1 MRVLHVVRQF
11 HPVVGGLEGVVHDL
25 SVAQRRAGIEADVL
39 TLNRDFRD
47 VRNRLPEGD
56 VVDGVPVQ
64 RIGYVGSKRYP
75 IAPKVLSRLK
85 PYDLIH
91 VHGVDF
97 FCDYLALTAPIHRKP
112 LVLTTHG
119 GFFHTD
125 FARKLKHVY
134 FQTVTRCA
142 LRNYKRVFAC
152 SASDADT
159 FRVIAADRLRHIDNG
174 VDIEKF
180 AGASSPVFKPSF
192 VCFGRIAS
200 HKGLER
206 AIDTLE
212 ILRTRFPEAELQ
224 VIGNDADGTLSRLH
238 AKYAPLLRGG
248 SIKIKTGLDD
258 ASIARCLKE
267 CSFFISASE
276 YEGFGLAL
284 VEALSAGLVP
294 IVNQIPS
301 FEQIIAAAGVGH
313 VVDFSDPTQAGCAI
327 GSIIEQAGAQY
338 GQLRER
344 AMASVKHYGWQRVE
358 QRFRTEY
365 EEILGL
371 KRRTILGIDFAPMN
385 RAQAVKKIDGEF
397 ERGGTLRV
405 AFANA
410 HTLTLSKSN
419 AAFRK
424 VLNRFLVL
432 NDGVGV
438 DLASRIK
445 FGTTF
450 PENLNGTDF
459 VPYYL
464 SHTRYRLRI
473 FLVGSRQEVVSE
485 AARRFAETWPQHEI
499 IGACN
504 GYFSNEDHVKN
515 ICRVI
520 KDVKADL
527 LLVGLGNPLQEMW
540 IADRAAATGARL
552 QMGVGALFD
561 FVSGHVPRAPLWV
574 RCLRCEWLYRL
585 AREPR
590 RMCSRYIL
598 GGAVFAGY
606 VLGDRRR
613 TGLSP

>member
-11 HPVVGGLEGVVHDL
+11 HPAIGGLEGVVHDL
-25 SVAQRRAGIEADVL
+25 SVEQRRAGIEVDVL
-39 TLNRDFRD
+39 TLNREFGNDD
-47 VRNRLPEGD
+47 NLLPENE
-56 VVDGVPVQ
+56 VVDGVPVR

-75 IAPKVLSRLK
+75 IAAKVLFHLK
-85 PYDLIH
+85 PYDVIH

-119 GFFHTD
+119 GFFHTG
-125 FARKLKHVY
+125 FARRLKRIY
-134 FQTVTRCA
+134 FQTVTRCT

-159 FRVIAADRLRHIDNG
+159 FRAIAEDRLQHIDNG
-174 VDIEKF
+174 VDIGKF
-180 AGASSPVFKPSF
+180 AAASSPAFKPSF

-206 AIDTLE
+206 AIDTLD

-224 VIGNDADGTLSRLH
+224 IIGNDADGTLPRLRT
-238 AKYAPLLRGG
+238 KYARLRRQGA
-248 SIKIKTGLDD
+248 IKFKTGLSD
-258 ASIARCLKE
+258 AAIAHCLKE

-294 IVNQIPS
+294 IVNRIPS
-301 FEQIIAAAGVGH
+301 FEQIVRGAGVGH
-313 VVDFSDPTQAGCAI
+313 VVDFGNSARAASDIARIMEKTATQYA
-327 GSIIEQAGAQY
+327 E
-338 GQLRER
+338 LRAR
-344 AMASVKHYGWQRVE
+344 AMASVKSYGWQRVE
-358 QRFRTEY
+358 QRFRSEY
-365 EEILGL
+365 EEILGV
-371 KRRTILGIDFAPMN
+371 KRRTILGVNFEPMK
-385 RAQAVKKIDGEF
+385 RMQAVKKIDSEF
-397 ERGGTLRV
+397 ECGGTLRI

-419 AAFRK
+419 AAFRQA
-424 VLNRFLVL
+424 LNRFLVL

-438 DLASRIK
+438 DLASRLK

-450 PENLNGTDF
+450 PDNLNGTDF

-464 SHTRYRLRI
+464 NNTRHKLRI
-473 FLVGSRQEVVSE
+473 FLIGSRPDVVNE
-485 AARRFAETWPQHEI
+485 AARRFAATWPQHQI
-499 IGACN
+499 LGACD
-504 GYFSNEDHVKN
+504 GYFRNEQHVED
-515 ICRVI
+515 ICRLI
-520 KDVKADL
+520 KDVKPDL

-540 IADRAAATGARL
+540 IADRAGATGARL

-561 FVSGHVPRAPLWV
+561 FTSGRVPRAPNWV
-574 RCLRCEWLYRL
+574 RRLRCEWVYRL

-590 RMCSRYIL
+590 RMFSRYVL
-598 GGAVFAGY
+598 GGLMFMGY
-606 VLGDRRR
+606 VLGDRRI
-613 TGLSP
+613 GLSR

>member
-11 HPVVGGLEGVVHDL
+11 HPAVGGLEAVVHDL
-25 SVAQRRAGIEADVL
+25 SVEQRRAGIEADVL
-39 TLNRDFRD
+39 TLNREFRD
-47 VRNRLPEGD
+47 LRNRLPERD
-56 VVDGVPVQ
+56 VVDGIPVR
-64 RIGYVGSKRYP
+64 RIGYFGSKRYP
-75 IAPKVLSRLK
+75 LAPKVLSYLK

-97 FCDYLALTAPIHRKP
+97 FCDYLALTAPIHGKP

-125 FARKLKHVY
+125 FARALKHVY
-134 FQTVTRCA
+134 FRTITRTT
-142 LRNYKRVFAC
+142 LKNYKSVFAC

-159 FRVIAADRLRHIDNG
+159 FRAIAGNRVKHIDNG

-180 AGASSPVFKPSF
+180 AGASSPTFKPSF
-192 VCFGRIAS
+192 VCFGRIAV

-206 AIDTLE
+206 AIDTFE
-212 ILRTRFPEAELQ
+212 ILRRQFPEAELQ
-224 VIGNDADGTLSRLH
+224 IIGNDADGTLPHLR
-238 AKYAPLLRGG
+238 AKYAALLGDG
-248 SIKIKTGLDD
+248 SLQIKTGLSTED
-258 ASIARCLKE
+258 IALSLKE

-284 VEALSAGLVP
+284 VEALSAGLMP
-294 IVNQIPS
+294 IVNRIPS
-301 FEQIIAAAGVGH
+301 FEQIIAAADVGH
-313 VVDFSDPTQAGCAI
+313 VVDFSDT
-327 GSIIEQAGAQY
+327 EQAAREIAAIIKETGTRYAE
-338 GQLRER
+338 LRER
-344 AMASVKHYGWQRVE
+344 AMTSVKRYGWQRVE
-358 QRFRTEY
+358 QRFRSEY

-371 KRRTILGIDFAPMN
+371 KQRTILGVDFEPMN
-385 RAQAVKKIDGEF
+385 RVQAVKKIDGEF

-419 AAFRK
+419 MAFRDALK
-424 VLNRFLVL
+424 RFLVL

-438 DLASRIK
+438 DLASRFK

-464 SHTRYRLRI
+464 SHTQHRLRI

-485 AARRFAETWPQHEI
+485 AARRFADIWPQHEI

-504 GYFSNEDHVKN
+504 GYFRSEEHVESV
-515 ICRVI
+515 CRVI

-540 IADRAAATGARL
+540 IAERAATTGARL

-561 FVSGHVPRAPLWV
+561 FVSGNVPRAPLWV
-574 RCLRCEWLYRL
+574 RRLRCEWIFRL

-590 RMCSRYIL
+590 RMFSRYIL
-598 GGAVFAGY
+598 GGVMFAGY
-606 VLGDRRR
+606 VLGDRRS
-613 TGLSP
+613 GHSA

>member
-11 HPVVGGLEGVVHDL
+11 HPSVGGLEGVVHNL
-25 SVAQRRAGIEADVL
+25 SVEQRRAGIEADVL

-47 VRNRLPEGD
+47 VRDRLPESD

-64 RIGYVGSKRYP
+64 RIGYVGSIRYS

-125 FARKLKHVY
+125 FARKLKHIY
-134 FQTVTRCA
+134 FHTVTRCA
-142 LRNYKRVFAC
+142 LKNYKRVFAC
-152 SASDADT
+152 SASDAET
-159 FRVIAADRLRHIDNG
+159 FRAIAKDRVKHIDNG

-180 AGASSPVFKPSF
+180 AAASSPVFKHSF

-212 ILRTRFPEAELQ
+212 ILRTRFPEAELRI
-224 VIGNDADGTLSRLH
+224 IGNDADGTLPRLR
-238 AKYAPLLRGG
+238 AKYAPLLREG
-248 SIKIKTGLDD
+248 SVKIKTGLSDE
-258 ASIARCLKE
+258 SIARSLKE

-301 FEQIIAAAGVGH
+301 FEQIVAAAEVGH
-313 VVDFSDPTQAGCAI
+313 VVDFSDPARAAREITP
-327 GSIIEQAGAQY
+327 IIEETGAQY
-338 GQLRER
+338 AQLQAR
-344 AMASVKHYGWQRVE
+344 AMTSVKPYGWQGVE
-358 QRFRTEY
+358 QRFRSEY

-419 AAFRK
+419 TEFRK
-424 VLNRFLVL
+424 ALNRFLVL
-432 NDGVGV
+432 NDGVGI
-438 DLASRIK
+438 DLASRLK

-464 SHTRYRLRI
+464 SHTQHRLRI

-504 GYFSNEDHVKN
+504 GYFRNEEHVKN
-515 ICRVI
+515 VCSVI

-561 FVSGHVPRAPLWV
+561 FVSGRVPRAPPWV
-574 RCLRCEWLYRL
+574 RRLRCEWMYRL

-590 RMCSRYIL
+590 RMFSRYVF
-598 GGAVFAGY
+598 GGVIFMGY
-606 VLGDRRR
+606 VLGDRR
-613 TGLSP
+613 TGVSP